1 MTARRAEAQGTPMTT
16 PENGSG
22 SDHVHA
28 LVGQREQLRAWIAR
42 LDEVQTGAP
51 SHVAQRI
58 RADYEDRLRRV
69 TEDLS
74 AHGEEIGRQLQ
85 ALRDELAAAE
95 ERRTHAADALEETR
109 LRHLIGELD
118 EAAWEQARVPLEGEV
133 AAAEESLSAV
143 RGEVEHLGTLAGEIV
158 GAGAAGASAA
168 ERDRSFDAAAAPEPV
183 AGAGFDGG
191 FDGEDG
197 GDDDAGDDDEDDDE
211 AAELPFLTADEPA
224 PSAYAADEA
233 DAGDGW
239 EPELE
244 MAGSASS
251 GGAGDDDGGIPG
263 AGPVS
268 GEELAAW
275 ISEVEAESTGG
286 DTGGGA
292 GRGGEPDAGAGSV
305 PAADGGA
312 PSADEVDG
320 WDPFANEFGG
330 SPASP
335 ATQPGDATQDLPWLD
350 GLQGGAAGKWAGPA
364 GAESDDLA
372 FLDNLDTP
380 APSPGAAPAAD
391 LAADDLAF
399 LEELDRAI
407 SGGAQRGP
415 GGAAPAG
422 PLAPGLG
429 GGFSGGS
436 GGDAPAPAEGTQ
448 EQPRKR
454 GEALLCKECG
464 AINEPQAWY
473 CEICG
478 SEL

>member
-16 PENGSG
+16 QENGSG

-28 LVGQREQLRAWIAR
+28 LVGQRDQLRAWIAR

-69 TEDLS
+69 TEELS

-85 ALRDELAAAE
+85 AMRDELAAAE

-133 AAAEESLSAV
+133 AAADESLATV

-158 GAGAAGASAA
+158 GAAGATAA
-168 ERDRSFDAAAAPEPV
+168 ADEGDASFDAAAADEPA

-191 FDGEDG
+191 FDGEDA
-197 GDDDAGDDDEDDDE
+197 GDDDAGGDDEVD
-211 AAELPFLTADEPA
+211 ELPFLTSDEPA
-224 PSAYAADEA
+224 PSADTAYDA

-244 MAGSASS
+244 MAGPADT
-251 GGAGDDDGGIPG
+251 GGAASEDDGGIPG

-275 ISEVEAESTGG
+275 ITEVEAESTGG
-286 DTGGGA
+286 A
-292 GRGGEPDAGAGSV
+292 GDAPGSGDERARDADAGS
-305 PAADGGA
+305 A
-312 PSADEVDG
+312 PSADDVDG

-350 GLQGGAAGKWAGPA
+350 GLQGGAAGKWAEPA

-372 FLDNLDTP
+372 FLDNLDAP

-415 GGAAPAG
+415 AGAAPAG
-422 PLAPGLG
+422 SPAAGLG

-436 GGDAPAPAEGTQ
+436 GGSLGGGSPAPAEGTQ

>member
-16 PENGSG
+16 HENGSG

-28 LVGQREQLRAWIAR
+28 LVGQREQLRAWIAK

-51 SHVAQRI
+51 SHVAGRI
-58 RADYEDRLRRV
+58 RADYQDRLRRV
-69 TEDLS
+69 TEELS
-74 AHGEEIGRQLQ
+74 AHGEEIQRQLQ
-85 ALRDELAAAE
+85 ALRDQLALAE

-118 EAAWEQARVPLEGEV
+118 EAAWDQARGPLEEEV
-133 AAAEESLSAV
+133 SAADQALGAA
-143 RGEVEHLGTLAGEIV
+143 RGEVEHLGTLAGEI
-158 GAGAAGASAA
+158 AGAASAEEPASG
-168 ERDRSFDAAAAPEPV
+168 EPA

-191 FDGEDG
+191 AGVGFD
-197 GDDDAGDDDEDDDE
+197 DDDAGYDDEPV
-211 AAELPFLTADEPA
+211 ELPF
-224 PSAYAADEA
+224 YAAEEPPPAGGADDAADDA
-233 DAGDGW
+233 DAGDSW

-244 MAGSASS
+244 MAGPAGDA
-251 GGAGDDDGGIPG
+251 GGAADGDDGGIPG

-275 ISEVEAESTGG
+275 ISEVEAESTSGG
-286 DTGGGA
+286 SDVLGLGDVEMEPVEGA
-292 GRGGEPDAGAGSV
+292 EAA
-305 PAADGGA
+305 PASDRGA
-312 PSADEVDG
+312 PSAEDVDG
-320 WDPFANEFGG
+320 WDPFSNEFGG

-350 GLQGGAAGKWAGPA
+350 GLQGGAAGKWAEPA
-364 GAESDDLA
+364 GGEADDLA
-372 FLDNLDTP
+372 FLDNLDAP
-380 APSPGAAPAAD
+380 ASGAGAPPAAD

-415 GGAAPAG
+415 GGAAPASS
-422 PLAPGLG
+422 PPSELG
-429 GGFSGGS
+429 SGFVGGS
-436 GGDAPAPAEGTQ
+436 GGGPGVSPPTPAEGTQ

>member
-1 MTARRAEAQGTPMTT
+1 MTT
-16 PENGSG
+16 HENGSG

-51 SHVAQRI
+51 SRVAERV
-58 RADYEDRLRRV
+58 RADYQERLARV
-69 TEDLS
+69 TGELS
-74 AHGEEIGRQLQ
+74 AHGEEIQRQLQ
-85 ALRDELAAAE
+85 ELRDQLAAAE
-95 ERRTHAADALEETR
+95 ERRTLAADALEETR

-118 EAAWEQARVPLEGEV
+118 EAAWDRARGPLEEEV
-133 AAAEESLSAV
+133 SAADQAV
-143 RGEVEHLGTLAGEIV
+143 DAARGEVEHLGTLAGEI
-158 GAGAAGASAA
+158 AGAASGEGAADDSPPLEEPSAA
-168 ERDRSFDAAAAPEPV
+168 GPAAD
-183 AGAGFDGG
+183 AGFDGG
-191 FDGEDG
+191 FDPGF
-197 GDDDAGDDDEDDDE
+197 DDDDGAGD
-211 AAELPFLTADEPA
+211 ELPFYAAEEPA
-224 PSAYAADEA
+224 PAQAAADDGEDADGA
-233 DAGDGW
+233 DAGDSW

-244 MAGSASS
+244 MASPADGA
-251 GGAGDDDGGIPG
+251 GGAAPSGSDGGNRA
-263 AGPVS
+263 AGVS

-275 ISEVEAESTGG
+275 ISEVEAESASPGSDALGLGDVEMEPVAEPGSAPTASGG
-286 DTGGGA
+286 T
-292 GRGGEPDAGAGSV
+292 PT
-305 PAADGGA
+305 AD
-312 PSADEVDG
+312 DVDG

-350 GLQGGAAGKWAGPA
+350 GLQGGAAGKWAGTSGGDA
-364 GAESDDLA
+364 DDLA
-372 FLDNLDTP
+372 FLDNLDAP
-380 APSPGAAPAAD
+380 ASGGAATPAAD

-415 GGAAPAG
+415 GGAASA
-422 PLAPGLG
+422 AGLG
-429 GGFSGGS
+429 GGFEGGS
-436 GGDAPAPAEGTQ
+436 GGGPGVSPPTPAEGTQ